1 MSFREATI
9 SLSVIIYVCSL
20 SYIKQNYRLEN
31 PIPSDVSSKLN
42 YVVKNYGWL
51 ITAISFLFMQPTNSR
66 TLAFGL
72 TSIYTSNWLFWTRF
86 FNCVHLQT
94 QACRQNGTVV
104 EKTKVECITRGL
116 EWYDGFDISG
126 HTFLLTFAI
135 ILIHSNLRQ
144 SETRNDIFIRVSR
157 TLSCI
162 YLMYCVFMLSVT
174 ALYYHTLPQKA
185 IAVFIAVSSF
195 WALKF
200 VFRKI
205 KVKPITAINESKR
218 TD

>member
-1 MSFREATI
+1 M
-9 SLSVIIYVCSL
+9 
-20 SYIKQNYRLEN
+20 
-31 PIPSDVSSKLN
+31 
-42 YVVKNYGWL
+42 G
-51 ITAISFLFMQPTNSR
+51 
-66 TLAFGL
+66 
-72 TSIYTSNWLFWTRF
+72 
-86 FNCVHLQT
+86 
-94 QACRQNGTVV
+94 
-104 EKTKVECITRGL
+104 
-116 EWYDGFDISG
+116 
-126 HTFLLTFAI
+126 
-135 ILIHSNLRQ
+135 RQ
-144 SETRNDIFIRVSR
+144 SEIRNDIFIRVSR

-218 TD
+218 TDYINYIESLLYRRCYAIYLTGSTTNLQARI